1 MFYHLKI
8 EEKTIQDYLNS
19 SFLDENVIQIDSQN
33 ISIDSHLPVPQ
44 KLPP

>member
-1 MFYHLKI
+1 MFYQLKI

-19 SFLDENVIQIDSQN
+19 SLLDENVIQIDSQN
-33 ISIDSHLPVPQ
+33 IPTDSHLPIPQ